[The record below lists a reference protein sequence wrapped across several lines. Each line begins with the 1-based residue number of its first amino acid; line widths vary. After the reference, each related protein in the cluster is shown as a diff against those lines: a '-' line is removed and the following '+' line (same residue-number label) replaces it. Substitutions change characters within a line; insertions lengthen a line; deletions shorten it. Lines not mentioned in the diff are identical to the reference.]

1 MSFLTAVI
9 NSVGD
14 ESIQEYLQERVD
26 IILHKIKFMEPVPVI
41 CLNLDNQADSV
52 LKQLLEAAGCSV
64 QDDPLQARILI
75 YHQPNT
81 GIPEMMGQ
89 VPQLLQKEWPAVE
102 YNKVYLLEDATA
114 AFSDP
119 QSLVDAFEDIAEIL
133 YPGYFIFGNEG
144 KTWMSFAV

>member
-41 CLNLDNQADSV
+41 CMNLDNQVDSA
-52 LKQLLEAAGCSV
+52 LKQLLEAAGGAV
-64 QDDPLQARILI
+64 QDNPMQARILI
-75 YHQPNT
+75 YHQPNA

-102 YNKVYLLEDATA
+102 YNKVYLFEDATA

-119 QSLVDAFEDIAEIL
+119 QSLVDAFEDIAEML